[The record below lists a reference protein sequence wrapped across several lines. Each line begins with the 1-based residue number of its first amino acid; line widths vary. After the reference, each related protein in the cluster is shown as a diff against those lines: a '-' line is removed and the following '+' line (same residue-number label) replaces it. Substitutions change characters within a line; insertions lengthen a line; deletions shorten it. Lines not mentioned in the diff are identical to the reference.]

1 MNGNGRFVEPPV
13 TSEDVQAARRL
24 AEAIDGG
31 ATAGADPEE
40 LAVVRLL
47 EAVSGAAASDEIAT
61 RRLRSGLTARATRR
75 LRLGTARRAAA
86 VAAAVAGVT
95 LLSVFLLRS
104 SARPSASVLVAREE
118 AARAA
123 VVEVAGPWQA
133 RYEPSRRIAAVS
145 DQQWRL
151 RFADQLD
158 SERFQQLAS
167 ESMAGSTNGRGQAT
181 SPSTRTIP
189 TPGGSS

>member
-13 TSEDVQAARRL
+13 TSEEAQAARRL

-31 ATAGADPEE
+31 ATVGADPEE

-47 EAVSGAAASDEIAT
+47 EAVSGAAASDEIAA
-61 RRLRSGLTARATRR
+61 RRLRNELTARASRR
-75 LRLGTARRAAA
+75 RRLGTARRIAA

-104 SARPSASVLVAREE
+104 SVRPSESVLVAREE
-118 AARAA
+118 AARAV
-123 VVEVAGPWQA
+123 VVEVAGAWQT

-145 DQQWRL
+145 EEQWRL

-158 SERFQQLAS
+158 SERFQQLAT
-167 ESMAGSTNGRGQAT
+167 ESSADSTNDRGQAT

>member
-1 MNGNGRFVEPPV
+1 MNGNDRFVEPPV
-13 TSEDVQAARRL
+13 TSEEVQAARRL

-31 ATAGADPEE
+31 LTGAADPEE
-40 LAVVRLL
+40 LAVVRFL
-47 EAVSGAAASDEIAT
+47 EAVSGAAASDEIAA
-61 RRLRSGLTARATRR
+61 RRLRNELTARASRR
-75 LRLGTARRAAA
+75 PQLGTVRRVAA

-104 SARPSASVLVAREE
+104 PARPTDSVLVAREE

-123 VVEVAGPWQA
+123 VVEVAGSWGAQ
-133 RYEPSRRIAAVS
+133 YEPNRRIVAVS
-145 DQQWRL
+145 EQQWRL

-167 ESMAGSTNGRGQAT
+167 ESSAGSTNDREQAT
-181 SPSTRTIP
+181 SPSKRTIP